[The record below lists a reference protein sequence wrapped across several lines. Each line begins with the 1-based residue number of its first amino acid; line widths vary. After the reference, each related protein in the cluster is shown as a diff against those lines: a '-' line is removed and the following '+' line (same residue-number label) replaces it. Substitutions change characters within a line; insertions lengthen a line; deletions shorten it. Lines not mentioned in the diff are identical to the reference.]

1 MSVADFY
8 PLFLFGNVLLGV
20 LLALL
25 FGKIAITFA
34 RQVKLIDVP
43 NALPHKQHVSPVPM
57 AGGLGL
63 ILSLGVGGVFNP
75 GFYADLWRILL
86 PATLVFLFGLW
97 DDFKHLS
104 PLLKFFGQFLAAALL
119 ILLGIRV
126 QIIQAG
132 WLGLSEN
139 LAFLMNLVITLL
151 WVVGIT
157 NAFNLIDSMDGLAL
171 GIAIV
176 ALSFLALMTLGS
188 HSQALLRLLTL
199 LLGICLG
206 LYFYN
211 HMPAKLFLGDSG
223 AQLLGF
229 LLATLGIT
237 FTPGTYPLGSSW
249 FIPILLFGVPIFDT
263 ALVIFSRLRRRVPF
277 YTPDLEHTYHRLLR
291 KGMEAGRA
299 VFLLHLVS
307 LLLGSIA
314 FIALKIS
321 PPYSTMIFFLVCLIG
336 CILILW
342 MDLYR

>member
-8 PLFLFGNVLLGV
+8 PPFLFGNLLLGV

-25 FGKIAITFA
+25 FGKVVIAFA
-34 RQVKLIDVP
+34 RRMKLIDVP
-43 NALPHKQHVSPVPM
+43 NVLPHKQHVSPVPL

-63 ILSLGVGGVFNP
+63 VVSLGIGGIFNP

-86 PATLVFLFGLW
+86 PAMLIFLFGLW

-104 PLLKFFGQFLAAALL
+104 PLLKFLGQLLGALL
-119 ILLGIRV
+119 LIFFGIRV
-126 QIIQAG
+126 HIIQAG
-132 WLGLSEN
+132 WLGLSED
-139 LAFLMNLVITLL
+139 LASLLNLVVTLV
-151 WVVGIT
+151 WVIGIT

-171 GIAIV
+171 GTAIV

-188 HSQALLRLLTL
+188 PSQALLRLLTL

-229 LLATLGIT
+229 LLSTLGIT

-291 KGMEAGRA
+291 KGMDAGRA

-314 FIALKIS
+314 FIALKVE
-321 PPYSTMIFFLVCLIG
+321 PPYSILIFLFVCIVG
-336 CILILW
+336 GILILW
-342 MDLYR
+342 LDFYR